1 MSRVMSRIARIIP
14 VAIIAAVTGLG
25 VPASA
30 APGHTVTFTEHQ
42 HGTFV
47 EPELNANPCTGD
59 PLMTPGTPSVP
70 GVEFTGNAVEHV
82 TFFPASDEVWA
93 TFTETGSVAA
103 LGASGTTYRGHATV
117 WGNFNLNQRN
127 SNQTF
132 TATFRVNG
140 SDGTSF
146 TGHET
151 MHVTYNGN
159 GNITVT
165 FDNIRLTC

>member
-1 MSRVMSRIARIIP
+1 
-14 VAIIAAVTGLG
+14 
-25 VPASA
+25 
-30 APGHTVTFTEHQ
+30 
-42 HGTFV
+42 
-47 EPELNANPCTGD
+47 
-59 PLMTPGTPSVP
+59 MTPGTPPVS

-82 TFFPASDEVWA
+82 TFFPAGDEVWA

-103 LGASGTTYRGHATV
+103 VGASGTTYGGHATA

-132 TATFRVNG
+132 TVSFRVNG
-140 SDGTSF
+140 SDGSSF

-159 GNITVT
+159 GKITVT
-165 FDNIRLTC
+165 FDNFRLTC

>member
-1 MSRVMSRIARIIP
+1 MKTVMSRIASITAVVI
-14 VAIIAAVTGLG
+14 VAALIGLG
-25 VPASA
+25 IPAYAGS
-30 APGHTVTFTEHQ
+30 GHTVTLTEHQ

-70 GVEFTGNAVEHV
+70 GAEFTGNAVFHV
-82 TFFPASDEVWA
+82 TYFPDGDEVWA

-103 LGASGTTYRGHATV
+103 VGASGATYRGHATV
-117 WGNFNLNQRN
+117 WGNFNLNERN
-127 SNQTF
+127 SNESF
-132 TATFRVNG
+132 TVSFRVDG
-140 SDGTSF
+140 SDGSSF

-159 GNITVT
+159 GEITVT
-165 FDNIRLTC
+165 FDNFRLTC